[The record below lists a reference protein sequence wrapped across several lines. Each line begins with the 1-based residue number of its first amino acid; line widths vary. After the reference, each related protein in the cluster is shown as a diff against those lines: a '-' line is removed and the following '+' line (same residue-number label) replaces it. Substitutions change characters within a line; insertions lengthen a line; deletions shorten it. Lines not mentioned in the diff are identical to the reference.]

1 MERKKISWGQKLS
14 AMPGEENIW
23 YIITSYEKKK
33 RKKERRRK
41 KSEKPSV
48 IISSALW

>member
-33 RKKERRRK
+33 KKKERKKEEEK
-41 KSEKPSV
+41 KVKSPV
-48 IISSALW
+48 